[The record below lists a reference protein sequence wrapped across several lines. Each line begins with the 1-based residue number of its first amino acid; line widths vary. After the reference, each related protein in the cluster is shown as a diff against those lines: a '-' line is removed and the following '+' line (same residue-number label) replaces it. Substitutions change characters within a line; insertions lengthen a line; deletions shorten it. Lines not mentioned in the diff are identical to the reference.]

1 MKTLSK
7 LFLLTIIIMSISCI
21 DEYPNLD
28 EGLYAKFKTNYGEFI
43 AELYYD
49 KAPMTV
55 GNFVSLAEGTNPKV
69 KDEFKGKKFYDSLI
83 FHRVMKDFMIQG
95 GDPTGTGMG
104 DPGYKFPDE
113 TLPELKHDTLGIL
126 SMANSG
132 PNTNGSQFFITHK
145 ATPWLD
151 GKHTVFGKIEEGFN
165 IVDSIAN
172 VKTAAAN
179 KPVDDVV
186 IETIEII
193 RKGKKAKDFIAAD
206 AFNKGITEFE
216 EEKARKEAELNAKIE
231 NEYGDYNQTESGLR
245 YKITELNESG
255 KSPKSG
261 DVVSVHYEGRLLD
274 GKVFD
279 SSFKRDKPIEFPL
292 GQRRVIAG
300 WDEGIALLKT
310 GEKATLVIPPDLGY
324 GLRGAGGVIPPN
336 AYLVFDVELVDIK

>member
-1 MKTLSK
+1 MKTISK
-7 LFLLTIIIMSISCI
+7 LCLLTIMIMSMSCK
-21 DEYPNLD
+21 DEYSNLED
-28 EGLYAKFKTNYGEFI
+28 GLYARFNTNYGDII

-49 KAPMTV
+49 EVPMTV

-69 KDEFKGKKFYDSLI
+69 KEEFKGKRFYDSLI

-95 GDPTGTGMG
+95 GDPTGTGKG

-113 TLPELKHDTLGIL
+113 TKPVLKHDTLGIL

-151 GKHTVFGKIEEGFN
+151 GKHTVFGKVKEGFN

-172 VKTAAAN
+172 TKTASAN
-179 KPVDDVV
+179 KPVEDVV
-186 IETIEII
+186 INSVEII
-193 RKGKKAKDFIAAD
+193 RKGKEAKAFMAAEAFETGIADFEEKKAK
-206 AFNKGITEFE
+206 
-216 EEKARKEAELNAKIE
+216 KEAELKARLE
-231 NEYGDYNQTESGLR
+231 EDFADYNQTESGLR
-245 YKITELNESG
+245 YKFTKLNESG
-255 KSPKSG
+255 QSPKSG

-279 SSFKRDKPIEFPL
+279 SSFKRKKPIEFPL
-292 GQRRVIAG
+292 GQGRVISG

-310 GEKATLVIPPDLGY
+310 GEKATLVIPPNLGY
-324 GLRGAGGVIPPN
+324 GSRGAGGVIPPN
-336 AYLVFDVELVDIK
+336 AYLVFEVELLDIK